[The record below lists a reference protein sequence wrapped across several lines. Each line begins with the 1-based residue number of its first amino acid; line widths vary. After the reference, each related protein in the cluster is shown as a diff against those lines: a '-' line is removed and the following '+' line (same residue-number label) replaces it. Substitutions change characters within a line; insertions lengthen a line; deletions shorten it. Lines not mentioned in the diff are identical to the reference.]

1 MEHKQQH
8 MTKPIQRTLS
18 RSVSS
23 FPSANLPRQHKT
35 AMNQPKDTQVQE
47 VDVINTLIRWMI
59 LFSMLGLLLLW
70 ILSLWFDQIR
80 LPAEPASLVFI
91 LMPFLAVFIDTV
103 AAARAKSKHQALGN
117 SHHHDFSVIV
127 PIYGNMKYLENAEY
141 LSQYGDKVILC
152 TTGNEAPE
160 FYKAFKKVCRERGFR
175 YFIDAPVNNS
185 KATTMTKLRATSGT
199 IRDRLIRNVL
209 ENEVKST
216 YVVPIDAD
224 TLTPKPLSLLVGE
237 LVNRNLDIA
246 SIRLIL
252 ANADESILTRLQ
264 NHEYQL
270 AMQLRFVAPWMI
282 SGACHVAK
290 TSVLRDIMNRHSLFF
305 QGNDVEVGLI
315 AVSRGYKI
323 GHIPFE
329 VSTAVPASLRNWYR
343 QRLAWA
349 GGEFRLFLPN
359 FRFVIQHPFFWVYGG
374 IFSILIAPLRWVSLA
389 HPTTILLEIF
399 GLYAVIR
406 ILLHWSTRDRW
417 LLLMPFYTLFS
428 SLIMTPIGIPWYF
441 VMAKKDKNM
450 GIIRPNADATP
461 TVWNH
466 RLIKIIFAVLILAIL
481 LSHYRI
487 TI

>member
-1 MEHKQQH
+1 MKSKPAPV
-8 MTKPIQRTLS
+8 TKLDKKHLS
-18 RSVSS
+18 KDAKAITPNGSS
-23 FPSANLPRQHKT
+23 RQSKT
-35 AMNQPKDTQVQE
+35 TVIIPKAVPLHEADIT
-47 VDVINTLIRWMI
+47 NTLIRWMI
-59 LFSMLGLLLLW
+59 LFSMIGVLLLW
-70 ILSLWFDQIR
+70 VMSLWFDQIR
-80 LPAEPASLVFI
+80 LPAEPAYFI
-91 LMPFLAVFIDTV
+91 FVLMPFLAVFIDTV
-103 AAARAKSKHQALGN
+103 AAARAKSQHYKLGN
-117 SHHHDFSVIV
+117 THHYDFSVIV
-127 PIYGNMKYLENAEY
+127 PIYGNMKYLENADY
-141 LSQYGDKVILC
+141 LSQYGNKVILC
-152 TTGNEAPE
+152 TTGTEAPE
-160 FYKAFKKVCRERGFR
+160 FYDAFKKICQERDFR
-175 YFIDAPVNNS
+175 YFIDAPTDSS
-185 KATTMTKLRATSGT
+185 KAKSMTKLRATSGT

-209 ENEVKST
+209 ESEVKTT

-237 LVNRNLDIA
+237 LVKRNLDIA

-252 ANADESILTRLQ
+252 ANPDESLLTRLQ

-290 TSVLRDIMNRHSLFF
+290 TSVLRDIMHRHSLFF

-329 VSTAVPASLRNWYR
+329 VSTAVPATLRNWYR

-374 IFSILIAPLRWVSLA
+374 ILSILVSPLRWISLA
-389 HPTTILLEIF
+389 HPSVILLEIF
-399 GLYAVIR
+399 GLYALIR

-417 LLLMPFYTLFS
+417 LLLMPIYTLFS

-450 GIIRPNADATP
+450 GIIRPKNVSP
-461 TVWNH
+461 INWY
-466 RLIKIIFAVLILAIL
+466 RLIIRAFLGVLVIGIL
-481 LSHYRI
+481 LGNYGV
-487 TI
+487 TM